1 MEKGG
6 IGLNIDSL
14 TVSAKTA
21 KSINE
26 RYSGISF
33 TSVSGKIEKIDEC
46 KTSVKLRSGS
56 GTLYDVVLKNPILA
70 NEGDSVK
77 LEKKDIKSI
86 SEHEPEKQE
95 RRMLEAENSRY
106 ARILQDIGIIPNEKN
121 IEAAMR
127 LERAGI
133 SITPSAVAEFIK
145 VDSSIESIGGSI
157 TAQKAAI
164 LVESGFDIENMSLP
178 ELAQAIEGLAED
190 AGEGFF
196 GKKEISTQEAE
207 AIAKKIFGSSMGKDI
222 TDIIKGLHRIGV
234 EPSRGTVEEIQ
245 GAMSK
250 LMAIGS
256 SLERNIALLVEK
268 DIEPTISNIYS
279 LVSGIKSSSL
289 EPSNK
294 KLVGAYTAGYIY
306 TAAPSDMHLEKLE
319 ADIRARLNDFG
330 IQDSPGS
337 IRICKEIIRLGLPL
351 EKGLLAET
359 GEILSSIGI
368 VKSGLDAS
376 VAAAAVR
383 AGMELEKTDIRD
395 MARFVAMEQA
405 TAAKAN
411 EGTREAVTPRSDS
424 SKGSMLK
431 ELSHH
436 QAMRHI
442 ADDFKTNGIIERI
455 SLLVGNKGDVAAY
468 AAGQKGEMSFAN
480 ITAMAMRLT
489 GDSWNVA
496 VLSNMSR
503 SIGRM
508 LRIKDESLSASSR
521 DDLVRAAGEISKI
534 ALKIKA
540 EVLRGGMGQNEIDEI
555 IKSSLEQIKKELG
568 HESGG
573 VKKIIEEA
581 QKLLKDEEPLIE
593 KLMTAGKML
602 DIPAESAGMPLR
614 VNIFIRDKKNQE
626 RDEVDPEN
634 VSLIIRI
641 RNDDAEDTELD
652 VDIENGAVGIKV
664 RRGDITKGDIA
675 LSESLIRRVVED
687 SGYMLSN
694 VEKMQ
699 ENHMNEKK
707 DKKEHVNSGRFAID
721 ITI

>member
-1 MEKGG
+1 M
-6 IGLNIDSL
+6 NIDSL

-86 SEHEPEKQE
+86 SEHEPEKQKQE

-106 ARILQDIGIIPNEKN
+106 ARILRDIGIIPNEKN

-178 ELAQAIEGLAED
+178 ELAEAIGALGED
-190 AGEGFF
+190 RAGDEFI
-196 GKKEISTQEAE
+196 GKKEISTEEAE
-207 AIAKKIFGSSMGKDI
+207 AIAKKLFGSRMGKDI
-222 TDIIKGLHRIGV
+222 TDIIKALHIIGV
-234 EPSRGTVEEIQ
+234 EPSRAVVEEVK
-245 GAMSK
+245 GAIYK
-250 LMAIGS
+250 LMAIEGS
-256 SLERNIALLVEK
+256 IERNAALLVAK
-268 DIEPTISNIYS
+268 NIEPTISNIYS
-279 LVSGIKSSSL
+279 IVSGIKNSAI

-294 KLVGAYTAGYIY
+294 SLVSAYSAGFVYS
-306 TAAPSDMHLEKLE
+306 APPSDMHLEKLE
-319 ADIRARLNDFG
+319 TDIRARLNDFG

-411 EGTREAVTPRSDS
+411 EGMKEAVTPLSDS
-424 SKGSMLK
+424 SKNSMLK

-442 ADDFKTNGIIERI
+442 ADDFKTNGIIDRI

-468 AAGQKGEMSFAN
+468 AASQKGEMSFAN

-508 LRIKDESLSASSR
+508 LRINDESLSASSR

-573 VKKIIEEA
+573 IKKIIEEA

-593 KLMTAGKML
+593 KLMTAGKIL

-626 RDEVDPEN
+626 SPDIDPEN

-641 RNDDAEDTELD
+641 KNDAAQDTVLD
-652 VDIENGAVGIKV
+652 VDIAGAAVDIRV
-664 RRGDITKGDIA
+664 LQGDMTSSEIA
-675 LSESLIRRVVED
+675 LSESLIRRAVED

-694 VEKMQ
+694 VAKME
-699 ENHMNEKK
+699 ENKVQGEEAAPKGK
-707 DKKEHVNSGRFAID
+707 LGIDAI
-721 ITI
+721 I